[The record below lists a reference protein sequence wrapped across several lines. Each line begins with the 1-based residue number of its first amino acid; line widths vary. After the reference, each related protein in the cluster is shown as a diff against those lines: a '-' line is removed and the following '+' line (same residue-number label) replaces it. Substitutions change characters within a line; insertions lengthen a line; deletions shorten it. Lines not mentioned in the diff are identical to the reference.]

1 MIGLD
6 FDPTNLI
13 QVKRQASSIAFITE
27 TLVIFNVSLKLLGNI
42 VFYKLQTSK
51 NEDISPDFVRLINFS
66 KIHL

>member
-13 QVKRQASSIAFITE
+13 QVKRASSIAFITE

-42 VFYKLQTSK
+42 VLQVTNK
-51 NEDISPDFVRLINFS
+51 
-66 KIHL
+66 